1 MAAHRLRRPW
11 DSPSKNAGVGCH
23 CLLQCVKVKA
33 WEIMLQSES
42 PHRQC
47 LRFRCTVAKQK
58 VLVAQSCPTL
68 CDLMDCSPPGSSVHG
83 ILQART
89 LEWVVIPFFRWS
101 SWLGIEPRSPALPAD
116 FFFYHLSHQVPERAI
131 YSLVLIWA
139 ARVLLVGVGNDIRQ
153 GSPSF
158 PFKNRAAY

>member
-1 MAAHRLRRPW
+1 MLRDLPMVKKKKKKLASSKNRKKTLVSCSKHRRHFCYCRLLLLLLPSRFSRVRLCATPQMAAHRLRRPW

-89 LEWVVIPFFRWS
+89 LEWVVIPFFR
-101 SWLGIEPRSPALPAD
+101 
-116 FFFYHLSHQVPERAI
+116 
-131 YSLVLIWA
+131 
-139 ARVLLVGVGNDIRQ
+139 
-153 GSPSF
+153 
-158 PFKNRAAY
+158 